1 MLGWGIPLSS
11 AAPAVATRA
20 AWSNARSCR
29 LADGS
34 IYDAPMALTDQ
45 IQSDLTAAMKARDA
59 DTVGTLRMVMAAVK
73 NQRVAAGQSG
83 DVTDDQMLELLTREA
98 KKRTEAAEAYD
109 NAGRPELAEKERSEL
124 GIIRRYL
131 PEQLDEETLRTYVDE
146 AIAESGATSPS
157 DLGKVMSAVMP
168 KVKGRADGKV
178 INALVRE
185 RLTG

>member
-1 MLGWGIPLSS
+1 MGLPE
-11 AAPAVATRA
+11 
-20 AWSNARSCR
+20 R
-29 LADGS
+29 L
-34 IYDAPMALTDQ
+34 Q
-45 IQSDLTAAMKARDA
+45 QDLTAAMKARDTE
-59 DTVGTLRMVMAAVK
+59 TVSTLRMVVAAVK

-83 DVTDDQMLELLTREA
+83 DVSDEQTLELLTREA

-109 NAGRPELAEKERSEL
+109 AAGREELAAKERSEL
-124 GIIRRYL
+124 AIIRRYL
-131 PEQLDEETLRTYVDE
+131 PEQLDESTLRGFVDE
-146 AIAESGATSPS
+146 AIAETGASGPG